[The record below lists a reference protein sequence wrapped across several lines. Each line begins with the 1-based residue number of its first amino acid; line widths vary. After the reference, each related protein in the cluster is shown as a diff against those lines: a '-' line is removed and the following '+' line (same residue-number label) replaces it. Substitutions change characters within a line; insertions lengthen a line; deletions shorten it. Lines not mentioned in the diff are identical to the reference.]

1 MRFRIPKKKE
11 IVAWVKANPR
21 LAIGA
26 AAVCAGIVVAAF
38 ASISILLFTPKPDLT
53 PFDASP
59 APVAEGPT
67 GRNWLD
73 GTPDDGE
80 PLRPFAVM
88 IENHSDSRPQ
98 SGLSAAKLVFEAP
111 VEGGITRFLAVYAA
125 SGTVREIGPVR
136 SARPYYLDW
145 AFELSADYVHVG
157 GSPEAFTKIGRLRL
171 HDIDEF
177 AYGASAFWRSSR
189 RYAPHNTYTSVDL
202 LNGVRVE
209 REWAATSTVAAWR
222 YADPVTPEER
232 STSTPNLVIDFSAPS
247 YRVEW
252 RYQHGDNAWRRFQA
266 GAPHADADGTPIL
279 AANVVVIRTETQVL
293 DAVGR
298 LKLRTIGSGKA
309 WVFRDGRM
317 ITGRWK
323 KLAAEDRI
331 HFETVD
337 GKEISFV
344 PGPTW
349 IEVTTADMPVRFGE
363 TLR

>member
-1 MRFRIPKKKE
+1 MRIPTKQQ
-11 IVAWVKANPR
+11 IIAWARTNPR

-26 AAVCAGIVVAAF
+26 GAVCAGVLVAAL
-38 ASISILLFTPKPDLT
+38 ASIGILLFAPKPDLT

-59 APVAEGPT
+59 APVAEEPT

-88 IENHSDSRPQ
+88 IENHGDSRPQ

-145 AFELSADYVHVG
+145 VLELGADYVHVG
-157 GSPEAFTKIGRLRL
+157 GSPEAFTKLARLRL

-177 AYGASAFWRSSR
+177 AYGTAAFWRSSR
-189 RYAPHNTYTSVDL
+189 RYAPHNTYTSVEL
-202 LNGVRVE
+202 LNGVREE
-209 REWAATSTVAAWR
+209 RAWAATSTAAPWR
-222 YADPVTPEER
+222 YVDPQAPEER
-232 STSTPNLVIDFSAPS
+232 PTSTPNLVIDFSSPT

-252 RYQHGDNAWRRFQA
+252 RYQHDDNAWRRFQA
-266 GAPHADADGTPIL
+266 GAPHADVDGTPIL
-279 AANVVVIRTETQVL
+279 AANVAVIRTETQVL

-298 LKLRTIGSGKA
+298 LKLRTVGSGKA

-323 KLAAEDRI
+323 KLAAEERI
-331 HFETVD
+331 RFETVD
-337 GKEISFV
+337 GKEIPFV

-349 IEVTTADMPVRFGE
+349 IEVTTADMPTRFGAP
-363 TLR
+363 L

>member
-1 MRFRIPKKKE
+1 MRIPKKKE
-11 IVAWVKANPR
+11 IIVWAKANPR

-26 AAVCAGIVVAAF
+26 AAICVGVLVAIIVSVG
-38 ASISILLFTPKPDLT
+38 ILLLTPKPDLA
-53 PFDASP
+53 PFDAP
-59 APVAEGPT
+59 PTPVDQGPI

-73 GTPDDGE
+73 GTPDDGT

-88 IENHSDSRPQ
+88 IENHSDSRSQ

-111 VEGGITRFLAVYAA
+111 VEGGITRFLAVFAA
-125 SGTVREIGPVR
+125 SSTVREIGPVR

-145 AFELSADYVHVG
+145 AFDLGADYAHVG
-157 GSPEAFTKIGRLRL
+157 GSPEAFTKIARLRL

-177 AYGASAFWRSSR
+177 AYGATAFWRSSR
-189 RYAPHNTYTSVDL
+189 RYAPHNAYTSVEL
-202 LNGVRVE
+202 LNGVREE
-209 REWAATSTVAAWR
+209 RAWAATSTAASWR
-222 YADPVTPEER
+222 YADPETPEER
-232 STSTPNLVIDFSAPS
+232 PTSTPNLVIDFSAPS

-266 GAPHADADGTPIL
+266 GAPHADLDGTPIM
-279 AANVVVIRTETQVL
+279 AKNVVVIRTETQVV

-337 GKEISFV
+337 GKEISFI

-349 IEVTTADMPVRFGE
+349 IEVTTADMPTRFGAP
-363 TLR
+363 L